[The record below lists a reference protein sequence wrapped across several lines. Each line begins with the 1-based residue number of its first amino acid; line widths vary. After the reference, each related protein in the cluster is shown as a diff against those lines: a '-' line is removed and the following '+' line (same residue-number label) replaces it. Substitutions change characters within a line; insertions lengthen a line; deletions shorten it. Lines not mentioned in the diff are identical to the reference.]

1 LPPAQDDATRF
12 PDAARESADVV
23 ALFRAADAVELEQ
36 REGAARAALL
46 GRFPPGSDSSALVA
60 FLTGNGHGR
69 CRPTV
74 LGNGRRGYCCLV
86 RYGSLAALV
95 LGLDRWRPREWVV
108 GVGFAPDAGTIESI
122 GVRVPFLGKG

>member
-1 LPPAQDDATRF
+1 MTRF
-12 PDAARESADVV
+12 LLRV
-23 ALFRAADAVELEQ
+23 RKK
-36 REGAARAALL
+36 EGAARAALL

-60 FLTGNGHGR
+60 FLTGTGHGR

-74 LGNGRRGYCCLV
+74 LGNGRRGYYCLA

-95 LGLDRWRPREWVV
+95 LGLDRWRLREWVV

>member
-1 LPPAQDDATRF
+1 MFFRRGTLTAIAGFAAVAALTAACSPLPPAQDDATRF

-23 ALFRAADAVELEQ
+23 ALFRAADAIEFEQ

-60 FLTGNGHGR
+60 SLTGTGHGR

-74 LGNGRRGYCCLV
+74 LGNGRRGNHCLV
-86 RYGSLAALV
+86 R
-95 LGLDRWRPREWVV
+95 
-108 GVGFAPDAGTIESI
+108 
-122 GVRVPFLGKG
+122 